1 MADAKNGSWKRF
13 DAEMKWYERIRDE
26 VMAAAEE
33 AGVSMRQQ
41 LRLELGFEEVLVNI
55 ISYAY
60 DDPGYVW
67 LKTSEEG
74 DCFRIEFATL

>member
-41 LRLELGFEEVLVNI
+41 LPPHTVSVTVLN
-55 ISYAY
+55 
-60 DDPGYVW
+60 PW
-67 LKTSEEG
+67 
-74 DCFRIEFATL
+74 

>member
-41 LRLELGFEEVLVNI
+41 LRLVLSCNLGLMMNLPYLLPDCLRKDPTVHKEVI
-55 ISYAY
+55 QQS
-60 DDPGYVW
+60 
-67 LKTSEEG
+67 
-74 DCFRIEFATL
+74 